1 MSNPTS
7 NFNWQMPTATDLV
20 TDLPA
25 DFEVFGQAVDSS
37 MADLLGGTTGQIL
50 AKNSNTN
57 MDFVWITNDVGDIT
71 EVAAGTG
78 ISGGGTSGAVTITN
92 SMATE
97 ITAKGDLIVGTGN
110 AAFDNLP
117 AGTNGHVLTADSTV
131 SPTGLK
137 WAAPSG
143 GSNWTLLNAGG
154 TALTGAQTIT
164 VSGISGADKV
174 AVFVTSASS
183 ANASAELT
191 LRLNGDTA
199 NAYYAIYTRIAVGAS
214 YNTDNIKGSNSWGTN
229 QIYLAG
235 INNTAAGTG
244 SYGITLTGCN
254 SSGKKLYS
262 AVGGGDATSSQNGQI
277 LFNSTGYYDSAS
289 AISSISVLSTT
300 GNLDAGTVYVYTSA

>member
-71 EVAAGTG
+71 EVTAGTG

-137 WAAPSG
+137 WAAPASP
-143 GSNWTLLNAGG
+143 TPTFA
-154 TALTGAQTIT
+154 GAQASFSASGQT
-164 VSGISGADKV
+164 VSYTQNSNLILSFDYENYDTDGYHSTSTDKSRMTVPTGKGGYYLLAANGIFLGTVPGVSRIILYKNGTQYGEAL
-174 AVFVTSASS
+174 SYGG
-183 ANASAELT
+183 
-191 LRLNGDTA
+191 RIGDTA
-199 NAYYAIYTRIAVGAS
+199 GNNNVSLIGSAVV
-214 YNTDNIKGSNSWGTN
+214 
-229 QIYLAG
+229 AG
-235 INNTAAGTG
+235 AAGDYFEIAYQGDLSTG
-244 SYGITLTGCN
+244 SKTAYGSFTIAYLG
-254 SSGKKLYS
+254 
-262 AVGGGDATSSQNGQI
+262 A
-277 LFNSTGYYDSAS
+277 
-289 AISSISVLSTT
+289 
-300 GNLDAGTVYVYTSA
+300 